1 MDALIA
7 PALTWVEGA
16 LRPGLGLR
24 IRGGRIE
31 SVAPL
36 AGATPDLRVH
46 LAMPGPTDLQVN
58 GGGGVLFNTDP
69 SAAGIAAIRA
79 AHRRLGTHAILP
91 TVITD
96 APEVLDA
103 AADAVIA
110 ARGQPGIE
118 GIHIEGPH
126 IAPERRGTH
135 DPSHIRPLDVRTL
148 AVLERLR
155 AAGVPV
161 LLTLAPELADP
172 ALLARARALGVV
184 LSAGHSS
191 ASADEAGAAFGR
203 GITMATHLFNAMP
216 PLHHRA
222 PGLAAAAILSDAW
235 LGMIADGLHVD
246 WPMLRLAIAAR
257 PQREQ
262 GPGRCFLVSDA
273 MPTVGGPDQFT
284 LYGKRIR
291 LENGRL
297 VNDQG
302 ALAGAHLDMM
312 TALARLHL
320 LGGVALKDC
329 IAMATDAP
337 RAAMGLAPLRIA
349 PGTPAGAVAVL
360 DAGLGFAG
368 WLDAPG

>member
-7 PALTWVEGA
+7 PALTWVDGV

-24 IRGGRIE
+24 VRAGRIE

-36 AGATPDLRVH
+36 AGAVPDLRVY

-58 GGGGVLFNTDP
+58 GGGGVLFNADP
-69 SAAGIAAIRA
+69 SATGIAAIRA

-135 DPSHIRPLDVRTL
+135 DPRHIRPLDARTL

-172 ALLARARALGVV
+172 SLLARARALGVV

-191 ASADEAGAAFGR
+191 ASAEQAAAAFAQGV
-203 GITMATHLFNAMP
+203 TMATHLFNAMP

-246 WPMLRLAIAAR
+246 WPMLRLAMAAR
-257 PQREQ
+257 PRREQ

-273 MPTVGGPDQFT
+273 MPTVGGPDRFT
-284 LYGKRIR
+284 LYGQHIR

-297 VNDQG
+297 INDEG

-312 TALARLHL
+312 TAIARLHL
-320 LGGVALKDC
+320 LGGVGLGDC

-337 RAAMGLAPLRIA
+337 RAAMGLPALRIA
-349 PGTPAGAVAVL
+349 PGTPAAAVAVL

-368 WLDAPG
+368 WLDGTG

>member
-1 MDALIA
+1 MDMLIA
-7 PALTWVEGA
+7 PALAWVDGA

-24 IRGGRIE
+24 LRGGRIA

-36 AGATPDLRVH
+36 AGASPDLRVH
-46 LAMPGPTDLQVN
+46 LVMPGPTDLQVN
-58 GGGGVLFNTDP
+58 GGGGALFNAQP

-79 AHRRLGTHAILP
+79 AHHGLGTHAILP

-96 APEVLDA
+96 APEVLEA

-110 ARGQPGIE
+110 AKGQPGIE

-135 DPSHIRPLDVRTL
+135 DARHIRPLDTRTL

-191 ASADEAGAAFGR
+191 ASAAEAGAAFAQGV
-203 GITMATHLFNAMP
+203 TMATHLFNAMP

-235 LGMIADGLHVD
+235 LGLIADGLHVD
-246 WPMLRLAIAAR
+246 WTMLRLAIAAR
-257 PQREQ
+257 PRREQ
-262 GPGRCFLVSDA
+262 GRGRCFLVSDA
-273 MPTVGGPDQFT
+273 MPTVGGPDEFA

-302 ALAGAHLDMM
+302 ALAGAHLDML
-312 TALARLHL
+312 TALARLHR
-320 LGGVALKDC
+320 LGGVGLDDC

-349 PGTPAGAVAVL
+349 PGTPADAVAVL
-360 DAGLGFAG
+360 DENLGFAG
-368 WLDAPG
+368 WLAESP

>member
-7 PALTWVEGA
+7 PALAWVDGA

-24 IRGGRIE
+24 LRGGRIE
-31 SVAPL
+31 SIAPL

-58 GGGGVLFNTDP
+58 GGGGVLFNAEP

-79 AHRRLGTHAILP
+79 AHHRLGTHAILP

-96 APEVLDA
+96 APEVLEA

-126 IAPERRGTH
+126 IALGHRGTH
-135 DPSHIRPLDVRTL
+135 DPRHIRPLDARTL

-172 ALLARARALGVV
+172 LLLVRARALGVV

-191 ASADEAGAAFGR
+191 ASAAEAGAAFDR
-203 GITMATHLFNAMP
+203 GVTMATHLFNAMP

-222 PGLAAAAILSDAW
+222 PGLAAAAILSDDAW

-246 WPMLRLAIAAR
+246 WSMLRLAIAAR
-257 PQREQ
+257 P

-273 MPTVGGPDQFT
+273 MPTVGGPDEFT
-284 LYGKRIR
+284 LYGQRIR

-297 VNDQG
+297 VNAEG

-320 LGGVALKDC
+320 LGGVALDVC
-329 IAMATDAP
+329 VAMTTDVP
-337 RAAMGLAPLRIA
+337 RAAMGLAALRIA
-349 PGTPAGAVAVL
+349 PGTPADAVAVL
-360 DAGLGFAG
+360 DEDLRFAG
-368 WLDAPG
+368 WLANCR

>member
-1 MDALIA
+1 MDRLIA
-7 PALTWVEGA
+7 PALAWVEGA
-16 LRPGLGLR
+16 LRPDLALR
-24 IRGGRIE
+24 IRDGRIV

-36 AGATPDLRVH
+36 AGATPDLRVQ

-58 GGGGVLFNTDP
+58 GGGGVLFNADP
-69 SAAGIAAIRA
+69 SATGIAAIRA

-126 IAPERRGTH
+126 IAPQHRGTH
-135 DPSHIRPLDVRTL
+135 DPRHIRPLDMRTL

-172 ALLARARALGVV
+172 ALLERARALGVV

-191 ASADEAGAAFGR
+191 ASAEEAEAAFAQGV
-203 GITMATHLFNAMP
+203 TMATHLFNAMP

-257 PQREQ
+257 PQ
-262 GPGRCFLVSDA
+262 PGRCFLVSDA
-273 MPTVGGPDQFT
+273 MPTVGGPDEFT
-284 LYGKRIR
+284 LYGRRIR

-297 VNDQG
+297 VNDEG

-312 TALARLHL
+312 TALTRLHR
-320 LGGVALKDC
+320 LGGVALADC
-329 IAMATDAP
+329 IAMATDIP
-337 RAAMGLAPLRIA
+337 RQAMGLPPLPIA
-349 PGTPAGAVAVL
+349 PGTSADAVAVL
-360 DAGLGFAG
+360 GKDLGFTG
-368 WLDAPG
+368 WLGELC